1 MLLLAATTDKLGL
14 ITTTTA
20 DIHVHISYIDRNSS
34 TLAASGGG
42 KQNTAITSV
51 VASPG
56 TDILAVPGASTLR
69 NIETINIR
77 NAHASSSNTVT
88 VIFNQNATIFEL
100 FKATLAAGEVL
111 SYVEGIGWFI
121 NGAVP
126 SGPILFKSLAADD
139 TGGQLVA
146 TAQPWFPTAGGV
158 TVQAATTY
166 QFEGQLMLATG
177 ATTHTT
183 GTLFAGTATLTS
195 IDYHARIFSTANL
208 TIGTTISYIRVSV
221 ATVIVLNATS
231 TAVETVIQ
239 MRGVVKING
248 AGTFIPQF
256 QFSANPTTP
265 CTTRRGSYFAM
276 QAMAADTQGTW
287 A

>member
-1 MLLLAATTDKLGL
+1 MLLLAATTDKLQL
-14 ITTTTA
+14 ITSA
-20 DIHVHISYIDRNSS
+20 AGDIDCHISYVDRNSS

-42 KQNTAITSV
+42 RQNTTITT
-51 VASPG
+51 ATT
-56 TDILAVPGASTLR
+56 TDVLAAPAASTLR
-69 NIETINIR
+69 NCETINAR
-77 NAHASSSNTVT
+77 NAHASSACTVT
-88 VIFNQNATIFEL
+88 VLFNQNATLFEL
-100 FKATLAAGEVL
+100 YKVTLAAGEVL
-111 SYVEGIGWFI
+111 SYVEGIGWFVA
-121 NGAVP
+121 GAVAA
-126 SGPILFKSLAADD
+126 GPLLYKSLAADD

-166 QFEGQLMLATG
+166 VFEGLLMLATG

-195 IDYHARIFSTANL
+195 IDYHAAIFSTANL
-208 TIGTTISYIRVSV
+208 TIGTTISYIRVAV

-231 TAVETVIQ
+231 TAVETVIR
-239 MRGVVKING
+239 MNGIVKVNAG
-248 AGTFIPQF
+248 GTFIPQF

-265 CTTRRGSYFAM
+265 VTARRGSYFQM
-276 QAMAADTQGTW
+276 QARAADTQGTW